1 MTPITVMTA
10 MDFIVHHQTFTSL
23 LDERKRPGEAA
34 MWSSHGRFLSLQDS
48 MVEPVSDQAIPPFQC
63 IRVNR
68 SIRHTR
74 TILER
79 LSLHLTTLSVSF

>member
-1 MTPITVMTA
+1 MTA
-10 MDFIVHHQTFTSL
+10 ADFIVHHQTLTSL
-23 LDERKRPGEAA
+23 LDERKRPGEDHIAA
-34 MWSSHGRFLSLQDS
+34 SPGRFLSLQDA
-48 MVEPVSDQAIPPFQC
+48 MVEPVSDQAIPSFLC

-79 LSLHLTTLSVSF
+79 LSLHLTALSVSF